1 MGMRRPFHSD
11 ARFLSLDGKRCVLR
25 FMIALVVALAA
36 SVNSVTVAS
45 AQTYPQRAVKF
56 ILPFGPAAGTDTT
69 ARLLAEKLAARWGK
83 PVVVENRPGGDGLVA
98 INAFTSA
105 NDEHTLLFVPAATF
119 TAHPYVHEKLPYDA
133 ERDLLPITNVTTIV
147 IALGAP
153 TSLNVKTLA
162 EFIALA
168 RAKPDT
174 LNVAAA
180 AGNSDLILSAFI
192 KTQRLPVA
200 RVPYRDIQQ
209 APSDLAEARIH
220 LLMSSY
226 ATLHPLVQAG
236 RLRVLAVTSRKRVGI
251 AADTPTVAEAGYPYL
266 GLDGLIGMYGPRGMS
281 MALRESIAADVRAV
295 VEADPTIA
303 SRLAQ
308 TGQVVDLRGPR
319 ESAAGIKEIR
329 DQLAAIAQT
338 LGMKP
343 AQ

>member
-1 MGMRRPFHSD
+1 
-11 ARFLSLDGKRCVLR
+11 
-25 FMIALVVALAA
+25 MIALVIGLAA
-36 SVNSVTVAS
+36 SVNGVTVAA

-56 ILPFGPAAGTDTT
+56 ILPFGPAAGSDIT
-69 ARLLAEKLAARWGK
+69 ARLLGEKLAARWGK
-83 PVVVENRPGGDGLVA
+83 PVVIENRPGGDGLVA

-105 NDEHTLLFVPAATF
+105 NDEHTLLFVPASTF
-119 TAHPYVHEKLPYDA
+119 MAHPYVHEKLPYDA

-147 IALGAP
+147 IALSAP
-153 TSLNVKTLA
+153 ASLNVKTLG

-192 KTQRLPVA
+192 KTQGLPVA

-226 ATLHPLVQAG
+226 ATMLPLLQAG
-236 RLRVLAVTSRKRVGI
+236 KLRLLAVTSRKRVGI
-251 AADTPTVAEAGYPYL
+251 AADIPTVAEAGYPYL
-266 GLDGLIGMYGPRGMS
+266 GLDGLYGPRGMS

-295 VEADPTIA
+295 VEAGPTIA
-303 SRLAQ
+303 SRLAV
-308 TGQVVDLRGPR
+308 TGQVVDLRGPH
-319 ESAAGIKEIR
+319 EFAAGIKEMR
-329 DQLAAIAQT
+329 EQLAAIAQT
-338 LGMKP
+338 LGIKA

>member
-1 MGMRRPFHSD
+1 MLRYMI
-11 ARFLSLDGKRCVLR
+11 VLV
-25 FMIALVVALAA
+25 IGLAA

-56 ILPFGPAAGTDTT
+56 ILPFGPAAGVDIT
-69 ARLLAEKLAARWGK
+69 ARLIGDKLAARWGK
-83 PVVVENRPGGDGLVA
+83 PVVIENRPGGDGLVA

-105 NDEHTLLFVPAATF
+105 NDDHTLLFVPASTF
-119 TAHPYVHEKLPYDA
+119 TAHPYAHEKLPYDA

-147 IALGAP
+147 IALCAP
-153 TSLNVKTLA
+153 ASLNVKSLG

-180 AGNSDLILSAFI
+180 AGNSDLILSAFV
-192 KTQRLPVA
+192 KSQGLPVA

-209 APSDLAEARIH
+209 APTDLAEARIH

-226 ATLHPLVQAG
+226 ATMLPLVQAG
-236 RLRVLAVTSRKRVGI
+236 KLRVLAVTSRKRVGI
-251 AADTPTVAEAGYPYL
+251 ATDIPTVAEAGYPYL
-266 GLDGLIGMYGPRGMS
+266 GLDSLIGMYGPRGMS
-281 MALRESIAADVRAV
+281 NALRESIAADVRAV

-303 SRLAQ
+303 SRLA
-308 TGQVVDLRGPR
+308 TSGQVVDLRGPA
-319 ESAAGIKEIR
+319 EFAAGIKEIR
-329 DQLAAIAQT
+329 DQLASIAQA
-338 LGMKP
+338 LGIKA

>member
-1 MGMRRPFHSD
+1 M
-11 ARFLSLDGKRCVLR
+11 LR
-25 FMIALVVALAA
+25 FMIALVIGLVAGVSGVTAA
-36 SVNSVTVAS
+36 A
-45 AQTYPQRAVKF
+45 AQTYPQRPVRF
-56 ILPFGPAAGTDTT
+56 ILPFGPAAGSDIT

-83 PVVVENRPGGDGLVA
+83 PVVIENRPGGDGLVA

-105 NDEHTLLFVPAATF
+105 NDEHTLLFVPASTF

-153 TSLNVKTLA
+153 ASLNVKTLG

-174 LNVAAA
+174 LNVSAA

-192 KTQRLPVA
+192 KTQGLPVS

-226 ATLHPLVQAG
+226 ATMLPLVQAG
-236 RLRVLAVTSRKRVGI
+236 KLRVLAVTSRNRVAI

-308 TGQVVDLRGPR
+308 TGQVVDLRGPH
-319 ESAAGIKEIR
+319 EFAAGIKEMR

-338 LGMKP
+338 LGIK
-343 AQ
+343 ASQ

>member
-1 MGMRRPFHSD
+1 MSSPFHCD
-11 ARFLSLDGKRCVLR
+11 ARFLSLDRKRCVLR
-25 FMIALVVALAA
+25 FMITLVVGLVA

-56 ILPFGPAAGTDTT
+56 ILPFGPAAGSDTT

-98 INAFTSA
+98 INAFTMA

-133 ERDLLPITNVTTIV
+133 ERDLLPITNVTIIV
-147 IALGAP
+147 IALSAP
-153 TSLNVKTLA
+153 ASLNVKTLA

-192 KTQRLPVA
+192 NTQRLPVA
-200 RVPYRDIQQ
+200 RVPYPYIQQ

-226 ATLHPLVQAG
+226 ATMLPLVQAG
-236 RLRVLAVTSRKRVGI
+236 SLRILAVTSRKRVGI
-251 AADTPTVAEAGYPYL
+251 AADIPTVAEAGYPYL

-281 MALRESIAADVRAV
+281 MAL
-295 VEADPTIA
+295 
-303 SRLAQ
+303 
-308 TGQVVDLRGPR
+308 
-319 ESAAGIKEIR
+319 
-329 DQLAAIAQT
+329 
-338 LGMKP
+338 
-343 AQ
+343 

>member
-1 MGMRRPFHSD
+1 M
-11 ARFLSLDGKRCVLR
+11 A
-25 FMIALVVALAA
+25 IAVVIGLVA
-36 SVNSVTVAS
+36 SVNSVTVAC
-45 AQTYPQRAVKF
+45 AQTYPQRAVRF
-56 ILPFGPAAGTDTT
+56 ILPFGPAAGVDIT
-69 ARLLAEKLAARWGK
+69 ARLLGDKLAARWGK
-83 PVVVENRPGGDGLVA
+83 PVVIENRPGGDGLVA

-105 NDEHTLLFVPAATF
+105 HDDHKLLFVLAPTF
-119 TAHPYVHEKLPYDA
+119 TAHPYAHEKLPYDA

-147 IALGAP
+147 IALSAP
-153 TSLNVKTLA
+153 ESLNVKTLG
-162 EFIALA
+162 EFISLA

-192 KTQRLPVA
+192 KTQGLPVA

-209 APSDLAEARIH
+209 APNDLAEGRIH

-226 ATLHPLVQAG
+226 ASLLPLFQAG

-251 AADTPTVAEAGYPYL
+251 AGDIPTVAEAGYPYL

-281 MALRESIAADVRAV
+281 KSLRESVAADVRTV

-303 SRLAQ
+303 SRLAA
-308 TGQVVDLRGPR
+308 TGQVVDIRGPH
-319 ESAAGIKEIR
+319 EFAAGIKEVR
-329 DQLAAIAQT
+329 DRLASIAQA
-338 LGMKP
+338 LGMKA

>member
-1 MGMRRPFHSD
+1 M
-11 ARFLSLDGKRCVLR
+11 
-25 FMIALVVALAA
+25 
-36 SVNSVTVAS
+36 
-45 AQTYPQRAVKF
+45 
-56 ILPFGPAAGTDTT
+56 
-69 ARLLAEKLAARWGK
+69 
-83 PVVVENRPGGDGLVA
+83 
-98 INAFTSA
+98 
-105 NDEHTLLFVPAATF
+105 
-119 TAHPYVHEKLPYDA
+119 
-133 ERDLLPITNVTTIV
+133 
-147 IALGAP
+147 
-153 TSLNVKTLA
+153 
-162 EFIALA
+162 
-168 RAKPDT
+168 
-174 LNVAAA
+174 AAA

-226 ATLHPLVQAG
+226 ATMLPLVQAG

-303 SRLAQ
+303 SRLTQ
-308 TGQVVDLRGPR
+308 TGQAVDLRGPR
-319 ESAAGIKEIR
+319 EFAAGIQEIR